1 MDRHIL
7 FPTTLVDM
15 GSRNQC
21 IQQICIDPK
30 FNEECSVTDQ
40 IGSTTFQ
47 DVTNLVSDIYNIK
60 MMYPKASMST
70 FFPRPE
76 YEIGGDVAQALMQ
89 NCMLGVYGYEAN
101 VGDIGCECDYDM
113 NVSIGGGDADQ
124 SGALGGLE
132 YPSPNFT
139 AGTYVNHA
147 VNVNNLGSNSPFT
160 HTIMWEPL
168 LFTGQTQTI
177 MDGQNLIDCIV
188 TELSASSQ
196 HVPFYPWH
204 MRSGSP
210 LGFGDVWNDWIGTMG
225 KYRYVYGVPGPAMS
239 ILPSLSTGYE
249 SWGSDSDMHPV
260 GSTTL
265 IWDGNYQNNMGN
277 PPFSVANN
285 NYPLLNPSSDRT
297 QVFSQ
302 PLFYYFGLRPGQTS
316 FNTFVRKY
324 IDEELA
330 DSVI

>member
-7 FPTTLVDM
+7 FPTTIVDM

-30 FNEECSVTDQ
+30 FSEDCSVTDQ

-47 DVTNLVSDIYNIK
+47 DITNLVSDIYNIK
-60 MMYPKASMST
+60 MMYPNASMST

-101 VGDIGCECDYDM
+101 TGDIGCECDYAN
-113 NVSIGGGDADQ
+113 NVSTGGGLADQ

-132 YPSPNFT
+132 YPEPNFT
-139 AGTYVNHA
+139 ANTYIPHA
-147 VNVNNLGSNSPFT
+147 INVNGLGDDATFRHN
-160 HTIMWEPL
+160 IMWEPL

-177 MDGQNLIDCIV
+177 MDGQNLIDCVV

-204 MRSGSP
+204 MRNSAP
-210 LGFGDVWNDWIGTMG
+210 AGFGDVWNDWLGTMG
-225 KYRYVYGVPGPAMS
+225 KYRYAYGVPGAAMS
-239 ILPSLSTGYE
+239 VLPAIDAAE
-249 SWGSDSDMHPV
+249 AWGQDGNMHPIA
-260 GSTTL
+260 GSTL
-265 IWDGNYQNNMGN
+265 VFDGNYQNNMGN
-277 PPFSVANN
+277 PPFTYANG
-285 NYPLLNPSSDRT
+285 NYPLLTQDSDRSI
-297 QVFSQ
+297 VFSQ
-302 PLFYYFGLRPGQTS
+302 PLFYYFGLRPGETA

-330 DSVI
+330 DTVI